1 MFGYSDSRVK
11 NWAKVKKFMENK
23 QLHIVN
29 TAKFISQGL
38 TFDL

>member
-1 MFGYSDSRVK
+1 MLGYSDKRVK
-11 NWAKVKKFMENK
+11 EWVKLKKFMESK

-38 TFDL
+38 